1 MIKYVIFDKDGTL
14 LDTEPF
20 FEGSWVKTGAK
31 WGLPGTDT
39 NYFANIA
46 GKSIVKS
53 IEFLRETYEGID
65 AEAFMQE
72 RLAMVW
78 EMMEGDIPLKEGCI
92 EILDF
97 LRKHDIKIAIATSTT
112 KDYALRN
119 LCKLGLAD
127 KYDALVAGD
136 MVANGKPAPDIFIEA
151 GRLIGADPAE
161 TIVVGD
167 SSFDIIGGHKAGM
180 RPVMVIDHNPPSDEA
195 EPLCY
200 AIFNSLFEVIDLV
213 TKENKINTGE

>member
-14 LDTEPF
+14 LDTEPL
-20 FEGSWVKTGAK
+20 FEGSWVQIGAK

-53 IEFLRETYEGID
+53 IDFLRETYEGID
-65 AEAFMQE
+65 AEAFMAE

-78 EMMEGDIPLKEGCI
+78 KMMEDGIPLKDGCI

-97 LRKHDIKIAIATSTT
+97 LREQGIKIAIATSTT
-112 KDYALRN
+112 KEIALKN
-119 LCKLGLAD
+119 LTNLGLTD
-127 KYDALVAGD
+127 KYDALVTGD
-136 MVANGKPAPDIFIEA
+136 MVSNGKPAPDIFLEA

-167 SSFDIIGGHKAGM
+167 SSFDMIGGYRAGM
-180 RPVMVIDHNPPSDEA
+180 RAVMVIDKHPPGEEA
-195 EPLCY
+195 RPLCY
-200 AIFNSLFEVIDLV
+200 KVYNSLFDVIKLI
-213 TKENKINTGE
+213 KSENNI

>member
-20 FEGSWVKTGAK
+20 FEDSWVKTGAK
-31 WGLPGTDT
+31 WGLPGTES

-65 AEAFMQE
+65 AEAFMAE
-72 RLAMVW
+72 RLAIVW
-78 EMMEGDIPLKEGCI
+78 KMMDDGIGLKEGCL
-92 EILDF
+92 ELLDF
-97 LRKHDIKIAIATSTT
+97 LKEQGIKVAIATSTLKNISLKNLT
-112 KDYALRN
+112 N
-119 LCKLGLAD
+119 LCLTD
-127 KYDALVAGD
+127 KYDALVTGD
-136 MVANGKPAPDIFIEA
+136 MVSNGKPAPDIFLEA

-167 SSFDIIGGHKAGM
+167 SPFDMIGGYRAGM
-180 RPVMVIDHNPPSDEA
+180 RPVMVIDRNPPDE
-195 EPLCY
+195 EVEKLCY
-200 AIFNSLFEVIDLV
+200 KVYNSLFEVKELV
-213 TKENKINTGE
+213 KYENNL

>member
-20 FEGSWVKTGAK
+20 FEGAWVKTGAK

-53 IEFLRETYEGID
+53 IDFLRETYEGID
-65 AEAFMQE
+65 AEAFMAE

-78 EMMEGDIPLKEGCI
+78 KMMEEGIPLKEGCL

-97 LRKHDIKIAIATSTT
+97 LREQGIKIAIATSTT
-112 KDYALRN
+112 KEIALKN
-119 LCKLGLAD
+119 LTNLGLTD
-127 KYDALVAGD
+127 KYDALVTGD
-136 MVANGKPAPDIFIEA
+136 MVSNGKPDPDIFLLA
-151 GRLIGADPAE
+151 ARRLGLDPARC
-161 TIVVGD
+161 VVFEDAFSG
-167 SSFDIIGGHKAGM
+167 IRGAHAAGC
-180 RPVMVIDHNPPSDEA
+180 RPVLIPDQTAPTDEIR
-195 EPLCY
+195 
-200 AIFNSLFEVIDLV
+200 AICTVYPDLAAARAV
-213 TKENKINTGE
+213 FSADA